1 MVTGMDF
8 VCLNCLSNLF
18 VVFVFKKFHQF
29 QRRDRKQICL
39 LAFESSRVGA
49 AWQPFGKSEMW
60 LPEDLP
66 RVKGEGI
73 TKLANIVNCN
83 FVEASEGLGH
93 HWNKSKTLPVA
104 IICHPPVFPIVG
116 KSQGEARLFSFSSN
130 SCVLK
135 RVYYSDIESSIEPG
149 MPMGNEDICW
159 PPVNPREQESSLF
172 FGV

>member
-1 MVTGMDF
+1 MT
-8 VCLNCLSNLF
+8 
-18 VVFVFKKFHQF
+18 
-29 QRRDRKQICL
+29 QICL
-39 LAFESSRVGA
+39 RAFERSRVEA

-60 LPEDLP
+60 LPE
-66 RVKGEGI
+66 
-73 TKLANIVNCN
+73 LANIVNCN
-83 FVEASEGLGH
+83 IVESSEGLGH

-104 IICHPPVFPIVG
+104 ILCHPPDLPIVG

-159 PPVNPREQESSLF
+159 PPVNSGNQKSSLF